1 MSLKV
6 YDFGMRSWARLQILE
21 RFTRI
26 LYLQSMGEII
36 GLTASLAGLATF
48 ADFIAES
55 SWKIYK
61 ISKQLRSAKRDIE
74 RFSEEITLFAS
85 IILTAHD
92 LLQSYNVDFPQA
104 KLLEYVEGHSL
115 LEQLR
120 QQTRHVY
127 KDIKEVLPRIRSL
140 ESSIDWVTRVKW
152 VLSRSEVDNVDSGM
166 KRVERKLHLVIDLVT
181 LARCLEHKD
190 DNLSKM

>member
-74 RFSEEITLFAS
+74 RFSEDITLFAS